1 MPVTYKFLPKEFG
14 FYSESI
20 GNHLRVSRKGMK
32 YAIKKD
38 RFGSCVENGI
48 EEAGAERAKE
58 AVVVV

>member
-1 MPVTYKFLPKEFG
+1 
-14 FYSESI
+14 
-20 GNHLRVSRKGMK
+20 MK

-48 EEAGAERAKE
+48 EEAGAKRAKE

>member
-1 MPVTYKFLPKEFG
+1 
-14 FYSESI
+14 
-20 GNHLRVSRKGMK
+20 MK

-38 RFGSCVENGI
+38 HFGNCVENGI